1 MDGILIRSRAK
12 WAAQGEKVTKYFCGL
27 EKRHYVS
34 KQMFKL
40 VDDNG
45 ITVTETEGMIERTR
59 TFYEKLY
66 KKERFWIYHWMN
78 IPNYLN

>member
-1 MDGILIRSRAK
+1 M
-12 WAAQGEKVTKYFCGL
+12 AQGEKVTKYFCGL

-45 ITVTETEGMIERTR
+45 ITVTETEEMIERTR

-66 KKERFWIYHWMN
+66 KKREVLDIQ
-78 IPNYLN
+78 